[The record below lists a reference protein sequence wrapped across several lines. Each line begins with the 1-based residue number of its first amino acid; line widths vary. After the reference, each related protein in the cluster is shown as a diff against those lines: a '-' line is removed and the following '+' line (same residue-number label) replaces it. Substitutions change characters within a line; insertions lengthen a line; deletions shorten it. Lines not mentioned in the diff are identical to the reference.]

1 MTEGT
6 RFTSGGKE
14 RRAIRAALHDER
26 AVVQVGKAG
35 LEPAVIVS
43 VEQAL
48 GAREAIKVA
57 IGRSC
62 PLEPA
67 EVATALAREV
77 GAEVI
82 ERKGRVISLY
92 RPAEGPSEEC

>member
-1 MTEGT
+1 MTDET
-6 RFTSGGKE
+6 RFTAGGKQ

-35 LEPAVIVS
+35 LEPEVIVS

-48 GAREAIKVA
+48 AAREAIKVA
-57 IGRSC
+57 VGRSC
-62 PLEPA
+62 PLAPA
-67 EVATALAREV
+67 EVAATLARRV

-92 RPAEGPSEEC
+92 RPAEENPPAR